1 MERRKTREVQV
12 GSVTI
17 GGGHPVVV
25 QSMTNTKTEDAAATL
40 AQIRDLQELGCEV
53 IRCAVPT
60 MEAAEA
66 LSVITKESPIPVI
79 ADIHFDYRLALA
91 AIDAG
96 VSALRLNPGNIGGRD
111 RVEAVVVFLSALV
124 SMRARFPRTFWRPT
138 VILRPMLWQKRLG
151 GTSAS
156 LRRWIFMISSFP

>member
-1 MERRKTREVQV
+1 
-12 GSVTI
+12 
-17 GGGHPVVV
+17 
-25 QSMTNTKTEDAAATL
+25 
-40 AQIRDLQELGCEV
+40 
-53 IRCAVPT
+53 

-111 RVEAVVVFLSALV
+111 RVEPLSKRPRNVVFLSELV
-124 SMRARFPRTFWRPT
+124 SMRARFPRTFW
-138 VILRPMLWQKRLG
+138 
-151 GTSAS
+151 S
-156 LRRWIFMISSFP
+156 LRSSYGPCYGRSGLAAHPHP

>member
-40 AQIRDLQELGCEV
+40 AQICDLQELGCEV

-111 RVEAVVVFLSALV
+111 RVEAVVFLSELV